1 MATFSRSVPMTKGLG
16 IARAAQTRNLDWDT
30 RAVGSLTAV
39 ETPRIAGNGPT
50 RTPWTAL
57 GSFVLAVSGTIRG
70 AEKAPS
76 GQIAFHLSL

>member
-39 ETPRIAGNGPT
+39 ETPRIAGNRPNT
-50 RTPWTAL
+50 HTVDSPW
-57 GSFVLAVSGTIRG
+57 FVRAGR
-70 AEKAPS
+70 
-76 GQIAFHLSL
+76 